1 MSPAGAKDGAEDGL
15 RSAEARGTGRRAVSA
30 GPAPETGRLRVR
42 AALALLCVGQGVPGA
57 WALFAPRSFHDAFPL
72 PVFAWV
78 TKFPPYNEHLVRDLG
93 ALSLGL
99 TTVLLWAAVR
109 PERSLVRAAA
119 FGCLTF
125 TVPHLVFHVAH
136 LGRFET
142 VDVIGQL
149 ISQVAPIILAGMVI
163 LLSRRSSGAGI

>member
-1 MSPAGAKDGAEDGL
+1 MSPAGAEGGPLSA
-15 RSAEARGTGRRAVSA
+15 AEARGTGRRAASA

-42 AALALLCVGQGVPGA
+42 AALVLLALGQGVPGA
-57 WALFAPRSFHDAFPL
+57 WALCAPRSFHDAFPL
-72 PVFAWV
+72 PAFAWV
-78 TKFPPYNEHLVRDLG
+78 TKFPPYNEHLLRDLG

-125 TVPHLVFHVAH
+125 TIPHLIFHVAH

-142 VDVIGQL
+142 VDVVGQL
-149 ISQVAPIILAGMVI
+149 ISQVTPIIVAGMVV
-163 LLSRRSSGAGI
+163 LLSRRSDGAGI

>member
-1 MSPAGAKDGAEDGL
+1 MSPAGAGSGL
-15 RSAEARGTGRRAVSA
+15 RSAEPQGTGRRAESP
-30 GPAPETGRLRVR
+30 GPVPETGRLLVR
-42 AALALLCVGQGVPGA
+42 AALVLLSLGQGVPGA

-72 PVFAWV
+72 PALAWL
-78 TKFPPYNEHLVRDLG
+78 TEFPPYNEHLVRDLG

-119 FGCLTF
+119 FGSLAF
-125 TVPHLVFHVAH
+125 TIPHLVFHVAH

-142 VDVIGQL
+142 VDVVGQL
-149 ISQVAPIILAGMVI
+149 ISQVAPIAMAGLVI
-163 LLSRRSSGAGI
+163 VLSRRNNGAGV

>member
-1 MSPAGAKDGAEDGL
+1 MSSADAKDGL
-15 RSAEARGTGRRAVSA
+15 TSAESRGTGRRAMSA
-30 GPAPETGRLRVR
+30 GPAPATGPLPVR
-42 AALALLCVGQGVPGA
+42 AALVLLSLGQGVPGA
-57 WALFAPRSFHDAFPL
+57 WALFAPRSFHEAFPL
-72 PVFAWV
+72 PVLAWV

-119 FGCLTF
+119 FGCLAF
-125 TVPHLVFHVAH
+125 TVPHLVFHAAH

-142 VDVIGQL
+142 VDVVGQL
-149 ISQVAPIILAGMVI
+149 ISQVAPIAVAGLVI
-163 LLSRRSSGAGI
+163 VRSRRRK